1 MSTTIKNFTPIT
13 RENLRIQYIEELKIK
28 AQKRR
33 EAIMKEIDELYYQIQ
48 VQNREGKTKYEKS
61 YSTYSHQ
68 DNEWVSDLVTVL
80 KTIFVDSDIT
90 KANVHRINIDW
101 TPIENL
107 ESSS

>member
-61 YSTYSHQ
+61 YSMYNQ
-68 DNEWVSDLVTVL
+68 DNEWVSELVTVL

-90 KANVHRINIDW
+90 NANACRINIDW